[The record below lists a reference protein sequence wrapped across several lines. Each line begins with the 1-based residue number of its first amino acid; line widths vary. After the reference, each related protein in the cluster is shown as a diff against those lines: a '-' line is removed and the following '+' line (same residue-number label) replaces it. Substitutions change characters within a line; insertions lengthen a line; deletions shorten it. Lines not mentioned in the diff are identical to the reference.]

1 MLLRR
6 VGRSRIGRGS
16 LRRTGVV
23 AAVFA
28 LAVPAAAT
36 AAAPQP
42 GTPEYVQRDNQNIA
56 DAYGRQT
63 APDGQLLNP
72 HYLPALIAEGN
83 EVGLSQLAQQAANP
97 NHVALSP
104 GNAFPR
110 WNAGNPPRRRR
121 TPRRGPPRPRCAAA
135 APAGAASAQPS
146 PGRATMARSPAAPC
160 PLRCRARAAR
170 TP

>member
-16 LRRTGVV
+16 LRRTGVA

-83 EVGLSQLAQQAANP
+83 EVGPSPLAQQAATP
-97 NHVALSP
+97 NHVALTP
-104 GNAFPR
+104 GAVLPG
-110 WNAGNPPRRRR
+110 WNVRNPPRRRR
-121 TPRRGPPRPRCAAA
+121 SRRPRPRPAGRAAA
-135 APAGAASAQPS
+135 
-146 PGRATMARSPAAPC
+146 
-160 PLRCRARAAR
+160 
-170 TP
+170 